1 MPYCKRQAA
10 VTAAALSLVLFL
22 FTGSLMLNA
31 QNQFSFPQPQFVI
44 VANQTS
50 NNVSVFAID
59 AGSGA
64 LTQVPGS
71 PFAAGSYPNS
81 VAIDPNGKFAYVVN
95 QTYPYYQG
103 NVSAYAINPASGVL
117 TPMEGSPVF
126 DSTGEPYGVAVDP
139 TGKFL
144 YTPGV
149 FSDVVS
155 GYTISPTGGGL
166 TQMPGYFWTSG
177 EPEGI
182 AIDPTGKFVY
192 APNTA
197 SNDVSAYTINS
208 SSGALTQIAGSP
220 FPSGGATPSGVENV
234 AFDPEGSFAY
244 VTNVNSGEISAFAI
258 NRVSGALSAIPGSP
272 FQDPDGGPYG
282 VTVDPAGRFLYV
294 TNVNHDNVSGFAIDR
309 MSGALTP
316 VAGSPFPAGTYAACV
331 VIEHTGRFAYVS
343 NYTSNNIFAY
353 TIGRNGALTP
363 IAGSPFPAGT
373 QPYGLAITP
382 VKGFARR

>member
-1 MPYCKRQAA
+1 MPYRKRRAA
-10 VTAAALSLVLFL
+10 VTAAVLSLLLFV
-22 FTGSLMLNA
+22 FSGSLTLNA

-59 AGSGA
+59 ANSGA

-71 PFAAGSYPNS
+71 PFPAGSYPNS

-103 NVSAYAINPASGVL
+103 NISAYAINPASGVL
-117 TPMEGSPVF
+117 TPMGGSPVF

-149 FSDVVS
+149 FTDVVA
-155 GYTISPTGGGL
+155 GYTINPTSGAL
-166 TQMPGYFWTSG
+166 AQMPGYFWTWA

-197 SNDVSAYTINS
+197 SDDVSAYTINPT
-208 SSGALTQIAGSP
+208 SGALTQIAGSP

-234 AFDPEGSFAY
+234 AFDPEGKFAY
-244 VTNVNSGEISAFAI
+244 VTNVNSGKISAFAI
-258 NRVSGALSAIPGSP
+258 DSASGALSAIPGSP
-272 FQDPDGGPYG
+272 FGDPNGAPYG
-282 VTVDPAGRFLYV
+282 VTVDPTGRFLYV
-294 TNVNHDNVSGFAIDR
+294 GNVNNDNVSGFAIDKI
-309 MSGALTP
+309 SGALSP

-331 VIEHTGRFAYVS
+331 VVDHSGRFAYVS
-343 NYTSNNIFAY
+343 NYTSNNISAY
-353 TIGRNGALTP
+353 TIARDGALTP
-363 IAGSPFPAGT
+363 MAGSPFPAGT

-382 VKGFARR
+382 VSGSQRR